1 LIGNLELFW
10 NITNK
15 HKKEMIVLFLNERTG
30 PIKINQLIALLR
42 RILKYHP
49 KWPLIEQELYRK
61 KAGLWGE
68 REVDKKL
75 KRINQDKYLIIR
87 DLRLPNGDG
96 TFFQID
102 TLVLST
108 CFILI
113 IEAKNITGSLYFD
126 LVNHQFYRIC
136 DDGKKESFSDPVSQA
151 RLHLQQLRQWLLK
164 HKFPTIF
171 IDYLVAM
178 TNPNSVFHIIQNGHP
193 AAKKICANAGLTW
206 EIDNLEEQF
215 KKELITD
222 KELRKIAKALL
233 KAHTPLQPSEILQQ
247 YGISISELLTGVHC
261 PDCEFLPLAYQRG
274 KWYCPKCKKSFI
286 DAHLGAVNDHFL
298 LIGPTITNVEFRK
311 WIHLDNPDMATKK
324 LRELKLPFSG
334 ATKDRVY
341 HKLTK

>member
-1 LIGNLELFW
+1 V
-10 NITNK
+10 
-15 HKKEMIVLFLNERTG
+15 IVLFLNERTG

-49 KWPLIEQELYRK
+49 KWSLIEQELYRR

-75 KRINQDKYLIIR
+75 KRIDQDKYLIIR

-108 CFILI
+108 SFILI
-113 IEAKNITGSLYFD
+113 IESKNITGSLYFD

-164 HKFPTIF
+164 HKFPSTI

-222 KELRKIAKALL
+222 KDLRKIAKALL

-261 PDCEFLPLAYQRG
+261 PDCEFLPLIYQVG
-274 KWYCPKCKKSFI
+274 KWYCPKCKKRFK
-286 DAHLGAVNDHFL
+286 DAHVGAIDDHFL
-298 LIGPTITNVEFRK
+298 LISPRITNSEFRRFV
-311 WIHLDNPDMATKK
+311 HLESRNVATKM
-324 LRELKLPFSG
+324 LKTMDFVVTG
-334 ATKDRVY
+334 TKRTRVY
-341 HKLTK
+341 ERK

>member
-1 LIGNLELFW
+1 
-10 NITNK
+10 
-15 HKKEMIVLFLNERTG
+15 MFLNDRTG
-30 PIKINQLIALLR
+30 PIKIDQLIALLR
-42 RILKYHP
+42 RILKNHA
-49 KWPLIEQELYRK
+49 KWHLIEQELYRR

-75 KRINQDKYLIIR
+75 KRIDQDKYLIIR

-126 LVNHQFYRIC
+126 LVNHQFYRIS
-136 DDGKKESFSDPVSQA
+136 DDGNKESFSDPVSQA

-206 EIDNLEEQF
+206 EIDNLEEQY
-215 KKELITD
+215 KKEIITD

-247 YGISISELLTGVHC
+247 YDISISELLTGVHC
-261 PDCEFLPLAYQRG
+261 PECEFLPLTYHRG
-274 KWYCPKCKKSFI
+274 NWYCPKCRKSYK

-298 LIGPTITNVEFRK
+298 LISPKITNFEFRQ
-311 WIHLDNPDMATKK
+311 WVHLENPNITMKMLKK
-324 LRELKLPFSG
+324 MDLLVSG
-334 ATKDRVY
+334 SNKGRVY
-341 HKLTK
+341 KKKDKD

>member
-1 LIGNLELFW
+1 V
-10 NITNK
+10 
-15 HKKEMIVLFLNERTG
+15 IVLFLNERTG

-49 KWPLIEQELYRK
+49 KWSLIEQELYRR

-68 REVDKKL
+68 REVDKKI

-108 CFILI
+108 SFILI
-113 IEAKNITGSLYFD
+113 IESKNITGSLYFD

-164 HKFPTIF
+164 HKFPSTI

-222 KELRKIAKALL
+222 KDLRKIAKALL
-233 KAHTPLQPSEILQQ
+233 KAHTPLQTSEILQQ
-247 YGISISELLTGVHC
+247 YGISLSELLTGVHC
-261 PDCEFLPLAYQRG
+261 PDCEFLPLIYQVG
-274 KWYCPKCKKSFI
+274 KWYCPKCKKRFK
-286 DAHLGAVNDHFL
+286 DAHVGAIDDHFL
-298 LIGPTITNVEFRK
+298 LISPRITNSEFRRFV
-311 WIHLDNPDMATKK
+311 HLESRNVATKM
-324 LRELKLPFSG
+324 LKTMDFEVTG
-334 ATKDRVY
+334 TKRTRVY
-341 HKLTK
+341 ERK